1 MTRPS
6 IQTSHTAAHLRF
18 DTQPQPVGEVCR
30 VPPSVAL
37 PPVYSEPSEQLKQA
51 LFNNLYCEQ
60 GKDEQFANAH
70 DYYMAL
76 AYSVRND
83 LMKKRIRT
91 AKTYAQSKAKAVY
104 YLSAEFLMGRH
115 LGNGLIN
122 LGLHET
128 MRHTLADMGLDL
140 DELLEREAEPGLG
153 NGGLGRLAACFMD
166 SLTTLNLPA
175 IGYGIRY
182 EFGIFTQIIHNGH
195 QHEQPDKWLSFGNP
209 GRSPAPII
217 G

>member
-1 MTRPS
+1 MTRPTTQLS
-6 IQTSHTAAHLRF
+6 PSLEISTPPPDPHTQAAVVAPLTPLATETAA
-18 DTQPQPVGEVCR
+18 TP
-30 VPPSVAL
+30 
-37 PPVYSEPSEQLKQA
+37 EQLKQA
-51 LFNNLYCEQ
+51 LFNNLYCVQ
-60 GKDEQFANAH
+60 GKDTEFANAH

-76 AYSVRND
+76 ACSVRNE
-83 LMKKRIRT
+83 LLKKRIRT
-91 AKTYAQSKAKAVY
+91 AKTYAHARAKVVY

-128 MRHTLADMGLDL
+128 MRRTLADCGLDL

-175 IGYGIRY
+175 
-182 EFGIFTQIIHNGH
+182 
-195 QHEQPDKWLSFGNP
+195 
-209 GRSPAPII
+209 
-217 G
+217 